1 MIHDVDESL
10 RALLRTEA
18 LVGTEVEVVLDAPT
32 RDWASRRNAPTVDL
46 YLYDIREAPDQR
58 QMGEVEIRGDDGIV
72 TGRRPRPRVFKLS
85 YLLTV
90 WTQRPEDEHRILS
103 NILAHLLQHDL
114 LPESVLQGSLVGSS
128 QPVQLRVAQ
137 PPPQDRSVSDVWS
150 AMGGELK
157 PSLDLIVLAP
167 LEAGVIAQ
175 AGPPVLEEPRFHF
188 DPGTGPGEE
197 RGGRSRPAQDGD
209 GSEDAGD
216 EPLTDEAGVPL
227 PAEDATGG
235 TEAQAGRV
243 FRIRA
248 TR

>member
-32 RDWASRRNAPTVDL
+32 KEWASRRNAPTVDL

-58 QMGEVEIRGDDGIV
+58 QMGEVELRGDDGLV
-72 TGRRPRPRVFKLS
+72 TGRRQHPRIFKLS

-114 LPESVLQGSLVGSS
+114 VPDTFLQGTLVGSS
-128 QPVQLRVAQ
+128 QPVRLRVAQ

-157 PSLDLIVLAP
+157 PSLDIVVLAP
-167 LEAGVIAQ
+167 LEAGVIAR
-175 AGPPVLEEPRFHF
+175 AGPPVLEEPRFRF
-188 DPGTGPGEE
+188 DPGTGASED
-197 RGGRSRPAQDGD
+197 RGGGRRSHP
-209 GSEDAGD
+209 EDDVAGP
-216 EPLTDEAGVPL
+216 ETDEAGVPL
-227 PAEDATGG
+227 PEDERSGG
-235 TEAQAGRV
+235 TEGQPGRV

>member
-1 MIHDVDESL
+1 LIHDVDESL

-18 LVGTEVEVVLDAPT
+18 FVGSEVEVVLDAPT
-32 RDWASRRNAPTVDL
+32 KEWASRRNAPTVDL
-46 YLYDIREAPDQR
+46 YLYDIREAPDQS
-58 QMGEVEIRGDDGIV
+58 QMGEVELRGDDGII
-72 TGRRPRPRVFKLS
+72 TGRRPHPRVFKLS

-103 NILAHLLQHDL
+103 TILAHLLQYDL
-114 LPESVLQGSLVGSS
+114 LPESVLQGTLVGSS

-157 PSLDLIVLAP
+157 PSLDLVVLAP
-167 LEAGVIAQ
+167 LEAGVLAQ
-175 AGPPVLEEPRFHF
+175 AGPPVIEEPKFHF
-188 DPGTGPGEE
+188 DPGSGAGEAVG
-197 RGGRSRPAQDGD
+197 GGRVERP
-209 GSEDAGD
+209 SD
-216 EPLTDEAGVPL
+216 ETEEPETDEAGVPL
-227 PAEDATGG
+227 PAEDRTGG
-235 TEAQAGRV
+235 LEGQPGRV